1 MSEKILRLINFAC
14 SNYGIALSLVLLPIV
29 VIFPPL
35 HESPVIYKTCLGI
48 VIFFDILLLV
58 IKGYESETITRIFS
72 FLFPACGV
80 AISLIPFV
88 LPNLLDWPVVIG
100 GLIFVGILEAVVLK
114 PENLKY

>member
-1 MSEKILRLINFAC
+1 MSKKIYELINFAC
-14 SNYGIALSLVLLPIV
+14 SDYGIALSLVLLPIV

-35 HESPVIYKTCLGI
+35 HESTVIYKICLGI
-48 VIFFDILLLV
+48 IVFFDILLLV
-58 IKGYESETITRIFS
+58 IKNHETEMITRIFS

-80 AISLIPFV
+80 IISLIPFV
-88 LPNLLDWPVVIG
+88 LPNLLHWPVVLG